1 MSNVSFGLQSFVF
14 IISLVI
20 VLSADGFTIYLDGG
34 GEFKTLGK
42 DLAALKD
49 DVKELRQS
57 LDSIEKKINGLTTL
71 MNKLTNSI
79 EKKINGLTTL
89 MNNLSKD
96 FHFSLQ
102 TMKDN
107 ARDSG
112 KSVTL
117 KIPWYD
123 YSG

>member
-57 LDSIEKKINGLTTL
+57 LNLRLD
-71 MNKLTNSI
+71 SI

-96 FHFSLQ
+96 LQ

-107 ARDSG
+107 ARGSG
-112 KSVTL
+112 KACTVKMANERNL
-117 KIPWYD
+117 KL
-123 YSG
+123 

>member
-71 MNKLTNSI
+71 MN
-79 EKKINGLTTL
+79 
-89 MNNLSKD
+89 NLSKD
-96 FHFSLQ
+96 LQ

-107 ARDSG
+107 ARGSG
-112 KSVTL
+112 KACTVKMANERNL
-117 KIPWYD
+117 KL
-123 YSG
+123 

>member
-57 LDSIEKKINGLTTL
+57 LNLRLDSIEKKINGLTTL

-96 FHFSLQ
+96 LQ